1 MGSTGRSERG
11 TGSVFYDKSSK
22 RWVVM
27 VSLPRVGD
35 GKRRRSKRTF
45 RTKAE
50 AMGFLTGGDVPEPVP
65 VPVDVTVGVL
75 LDGWQEWV
83 CRRAEANQLAPNTV
97 AGYGYATAHVR
108 ATFGRCLAA
117 EVTVDDV
124 ERFLTVQSRVHSG
137 RYVVLQ
143 RNVLDQAYRWAQRNR
158 LLTWNPAQLSTCPGR
173 LDHKPGV
180 ALTAE
185 QAQRLLEASRGDRLH
200 ALWAVML
207 GVGLRPGEAMALTW
221 PCLDL
226 GSEPGVLHVRHY
238 LRRGSEGVFLG
249 APKTTYSARSLDM
262 PTFVSNALRA
272 HSEGCESPPEGVWRD
287 LVFAT
292 GAGTPHGHR
301 NLRRALRGLCEQAD
315 LPALTLYDLRRTAG
329 SLLVDTGVHLES
341 VADLLGHSS
350 VATTR
355 RHYVRAVRPTVPHA
369 VGLDAVLRS
378 G

>member
-11 TGSVFYDKSSK
+11 AGSVFYDKSSK

-65 VPVDVTVGVL
+65 VDVTVGVL

-108 ATFGRCLAA
+108 TAFGGYLASD
-117 EVTVDDV
+117 VTVDDV
-124 ERFLTVQSRVHSG
+124 ERFLASQLRVHSG

-158 LLTWNPAQLSTCPGR
+158 LLTWNPAQLSTCPGQ
-173 LDHKPGV
+173 LDHKPGI

-221 PCLDL
+221 PCVDLD
-226 GSEPGVLHVRHY
+226 SDPGVLHVRHY

-272 HSEGCESPPEGVWRD
+272 HSEGSETRPEGLWRD

-301 NLRRALRGLCEQAD
+301 NLRRALRGLCEQAG
-315 LPALTLYDLRRTAG
+315 LPVLTLYDLRRTAG
-329 SLLVDTGVHLES
+329 SLLVDAGVHLEC
-341 VADLLGHSS
+341 VADLLGHAS